1 MRVTYR
7 RELDVKNLLDQQG
20 VSSFIPMH
28 YVIRMA
34 KKRKVRELVPVVH
47 NLIFI
52 HITQTD
58 MKELKKIFL
67 IFSIWLTRVAWENH
81 CARWANEGLHSR
93 CRHVWRASA
102 FFKPEEINPA
112 KGTRVR
118 IIGGDFA
125 GYEGIFIKGERG
137 KRPQGGHLHS
147 GNHCHAMATIS
158 PDLIEVIKEPKKKW
172 WYLSCL
178 NYFSY
183 LNPLSCCTKW
193 VIW

>member
-58 MKELKKIFL
+58 MKELKKDIPYLQYMTDSRSGEKIIVPDGQMRDF
-67 IFSIWLTRVAWENH
+67 IAVAGTYDEH
-81 CARWANEGLHSR
+81 LL
-93 CRHVWRASA
+93 
-102 FFKPEEINPA
+102 FFKPS
-112 KGTRVR
+112 VSS
-118 IIGGDFA
+118 
-125 GYEGIFIKGERG
+125 
-137 KRPQGGHLHS
+137 HS
-147 GNHCHAMATIS
+147 YWNDTFRSLYTSIHRRRR
-158 PDLIEVIKEPKKKW
+158 
-172 WYLSCL
+172 
-178 NYFSY
+178 NQQ
-183 LNPLSCCTKW
+183 
-193 VIW
+193 

>member
-58 MKELKKIFL
+58 MKELKKDIPYL
-67 IFSIWLTRVAWENH
+67 QYMTD
-81 CARWANEGLHSR
+81 SR
-93 CRHVWRASA
+93 SGEKIIVPDDQMTAVYRCGWNVWRASY
-102 FFKPEEINPA
+102 FFSPERVNLRR
-112 KGTRVR
+112 GTKVR
-118 IIGGDFA
+118 ITGGDF
-125 GYEGIFIKGERG
+125 EGLRG
-137 KRPQGGHLHS
+137 VL
-147 GNHCHAMATIS
+147 
-158 PDLIEVIKEPKKKW
+158 
-172 WYLSCL
+172 
-178 NYFSY
+178 
-183 LNPLSCCTKW
+183 
-193 VIW
+193 

>member
-58 MKELKKIFL
+58 MKELKKDIPYLQYMTDSRSGEKIIVPDGQMRDFIAVAGTYDEHL
-67 IFSIWLTRVAWENH
+67 LFSNRRKSIRLKEH
-81 CARWANEGLHSR
+81 GCAS
-93 CRHVWRASA
+93 S
-102 FFKPEEINPA
+102 
-112 KGTRVR
+112 
-118 IIGGDFA
+118 
-125 GYEGIFIKGERG
+125 GETLRG
-137 KRPQGGHLHS
+137 MKVSL
-147 GNHCHAMATIS
+147 
-158 PDLIEVIKEPKKKW
+158 
-172 WYLSCL
+172 
-178 NYFSY
+178 
-183 LNPLSCCTKW
+183 
-193 VIW
+193 

>member
-67 IFSIWLTRVAWENH
+67 IFSIWLTRVAVRKSLCPMGKW
-81 CARWANEGLHSR
+81 
-93 CRHVWRASA
+93 
-102 FFKPEEINPA
+102 
-112 KGTRVR
+112 GT
-118 IIGGDFA
+118 
-125 GYEGIFIKGERG
+125 
-137 KRPQGGHLHS
+137 S
-147 GNHCHAMATIS
+147 
-158 PDLIEVIKEPKKKW
+158 
-172 WYLSCL
+172 
-178 NYFSY
+178 
-183 LNPLSCCTKW
+183 
-193 VIW
+193 